1 MSMSYLLTI
10 SETLNYTAEQL
21 KDSSPSPYLDSE
33 ILLEYVTRR
42 TREYF
47 YTHPEKKLT
56 KHNLIKLLKLIARRK
71 NHEPIAYIIG
81 SKEFYGLK
89 FKINKNV
96 LIPRPETELMVEET
110 ITLINSLRT
119 PILFLDVG
127 TGSGCIP
134 ISIIKN
140 IRKKDISF
148 YAIEVSKKAAG
159 IAKKN
164 SKFHGVSNKL
174 KILRGDLL
182 TPAANIINNKI
193 LAEKKLTLIIT
204 ANLPYLSPSIY
215 KNTSP
220 DIKFYEPKA
229 ALLGGNNGLKYYRR
243 LFIMVK
249 KFPRKKTLPTYVL
262 CEIDPSQKKL
272 MKTLAL
278 KYFPRAKIEIKQDL
292 AGLYRLSILTVG
304 N

>member
-1 MSMSYLLTI
+1 MSHPLTI
-10 SETLNYTAEQL
+10 SETLNYTVEQL
-21 KDSSPSPYLDSE
+21 KNNSSSPYLDSE
-33 ILLEYVTRR
+33 ILLEYVTKK

-47 YTHPEKKLT
+47 YAHPEKKLN
-56 KHNLIKLLKLIARRK
+56 KNNLRKLLKLIARRK

-89 FKINKNV
+89 FKVDKNV
-96 LIPRPETELMVEET
+96 LIPRPETELMVQKT
-110 ITLINSLRT
+110 INLINSIRT
-119 PILFLDVG
+119 SILFLDVG

-140 IRKKDISF
+140 ICKKNISF

-182 TPAANIINNKI
+182 IPAANIINTKI

-220 DIKFYEPKA
+220 DIRFYEPKA

-249 KFPRKKTLPTYVL
+249 KLSRKKTLPTYIL
-262 CEIDPSQKKL
+262 CEIDPSQKKF

-278 KYFPRAKIEIKQDL
+278 KYFPRAKIEIKKDL
-292 AGLYRLSILTVG
+292 AGLYRLSILRIG